1 MNNTATEYPAGRRHT
16 GNVLAFCMPEA
27 RDELARLNRLT
38 GLQFDS
44 LPASLLTTGPI
55 GETGN
60 ASERAGAIAARQGE
74 PRQRPAR

>member
-1 MNNTATEYPAGRRHT
+1 
-16 GNVLAFCMPEA
+16 
-27 RDELARLNRLT
+27 LNRLT

-60 ASERAGAIAARQGE
+60 VPDGTGAIAARQGE